1 MTHQLANAVRFL
13 AADMVSKARSGH
25 PGMPLGMADVL
36 TVLWTR
42 FLNFD
47 PTCPNWYNRDRFI
60 LSNGHGSAAL
70 YALLYLTGFKGMTL
84 DEIKNFRQLNFKTPG
99 HPEAGHTLGVD
110 FSTGPL
116 GQGLAGGVGMAI
128 AEKMAKARLG
138 SEVVSHNVYVSVG
151 DGCLMEGISEEAIE
165 LAGHLKLNNLIV
177 LWDDNQITIDGKTS
191 ITVSVDMKKR
201 FEAAGWVV
209 LSANGHVEAEIISAF
224 EAARHQDKPVLIDFK
239 TIIGFGSPKAGT
251 SAVHGSPLK
260 PEELAQTRQALN
272 WPADSFEVPAD
283 ILTAWRTVGARG
295 SQVRQEWEEQ
305 VRLSGKED
313 LLANFLKK
321 EVSLKAQ
328 TDIQNYLASVISE
341 QPVLATR
348 KASQNALKVLVPAV
362 KQLVGGS
369 ADLTAS
375 NLTNTLDS
383 KPITADDFSGNYINY
398 GIREHAMGAIMNG
411 LAMDGGFIP
420 YGGTFFTFMD
430 YMKPAVRLAALMR
443 AQVMYVFTHDSIG
456 VGEDGP
462 THQPI
467 EQLATLRATPDLFV
481 FRPCDAVETMES
493 YELALRRQGP
503 SALVLSRQAVPTLR
517 MQAGENLTARGAY
530 ILADSVKERQVTLIA
545 SGTEVS
551 LALEAQKT
559 LIEHGV
565 SAAVVSMP
573 CWELFEQQPLDYQ
586 RSVLGTAPRVA
597 IEAAASFGWH
607 KWVGE
612 NGVVLGIDHF
622 GASAPAEKL
631 YEAYGLTVQN
641 IVQVVQKLI

>member
-1 MTHQLANAVRFL
+1 MKQLANAVRFL
-13 AADMVSKARSGH
+13 AMDMISQANSGH

-177 LWDDNQITIDGKTS
+177 LWDDNGITIDGKTD
-191 ITVSVDMKKR
+191 IATSVDMKKR
-201 FEAAGWVV
+201 FEAAGWHV
-209 LSANGHVEAEIISAF
+209 LTADGYDFEDIEKALF
-224 EAARHQDKPVLIDFK
+224 EAQNQEKPVLIDFK
-239 TIIGFGSPKAGT
+239 TVIGFGSPKAGT

-305 VRLSGKED
+305 VRLAHKED
-313 LLANFLKK
+313 ILKSFLEKK
-321 EVSLKAQ
+321 ISSKVSAKIKA
-328 TDIQNYLASVISE
+328 YLEKVISE
-341 QPVLATR
+341 QPYLATR
-348 KASQNALKVLVPAV
+348 KASQNALNVLVENIP
-362 KQLVGGS
+362 QLVGGS

-375 NLTNTLDS
+375 NLTNTPDS
-383 KPITADDFSGNYINY
+383 KPITATDFSGNYINY
-398 GIREHAMGAIMNG
+398 GIREHAMAAVMNG
-411 LAMDGGFIP
+411 IAMDGGFIP

-467 EQLATLRATPDLFV
+467 EQLATLRATPDVFV
-481 FRPCDAVETMES
+481 FRPCDAIETMEC
-493 YELALRRQGP
+493 YELALAHQGP

-530 ILADSVKERQVTLIA
+530 ILADSVKERQVALIA

-597 IEAAASFGWH
+597 IEAAASFGWY